1 MNVLIFTLVVFA
13 GSLFA
18 GFLGSLTGLG
28 GGVVIVPLLTVALGV
43 DIRYAIGASLV
54 SVIATSS
61 GAAAAY
67 LKEGFTNMRVGIFL
81 EVATTSGA
89 ILGASVATRLPG
101 PAIEVVFGVVLLVS
115 VYLTLSLRKL
125 PAVGGEGLARRLRL
139 NGSYP
144 TPNGDVSYTPRR
156 VPLGFGIMAGAG
168 ALSGLL
174 GIGSGAVKVLAL
186 DQAMRLPFKVST
198 TTSNFMI
205 GVTAAASAGIYL
217 RRGFI
222 TPGLAMPVMLGVL
235 AGSLIGARLLI
246 SARAPPASRLRR
258 RDLRA
263 GRRDDRRGAAP
274 MIRRSDQ
281 GRWSDRAVE
290 ATMGTVLRYGVV
302 LAAVLVAAG
311 GVAYLFER
319 WDHATH
325 YSVFAGSPE
334 SLTTPAA
341 ILRGALALDPASLIA
356 LGLVVL
362 VLTPVARV
370 VFALLAFVEQ
380 RDRLYVIFS
389 LIVLSVL
396 FIGLTGHS
404 L

>member
-1 MNVLIFTLVVFA
+1 
-13 GSLFA
+13 
-18 GFLGSLTGLG
+18 
-28 GGVVIVPLLTVALGV
+28 
-43 DIRYAIGASLV
+43 
-54 SVIATSS
+54 
-61 GAAAAY
+61 
-67 LKEGFTNMRVGIFL
+67 
-81 EVATTSGA
+81 
-89 ILGASVATRLPG
+89 
-101 PAIEVVFGVVLLVS
+101 
-115 VYLTLSLRKL
+115 
-125 PAVGGEGLARRLRL
+125 
-139 NGSYP
+139 
-144 TPNGDVSYTPRR
+144 
-156 VPLGFGIMAGAG
+156 
-168 ALSGLL
+168 
-174 GIGSGAVKVLAL
+174 
-186 DQAMRLPFKVST
+186 
-198 TTSNFMI
+198 
-205 GVTAAASAGIYL
+205 
-217 RRGFI
+217 
-222 TPGLAMPVMLGVL
+222 
-235 AGSLIGARLLI
+235 
-246 SARAPPASRLRR
+246 
-258 RDLRA
+258 
-263 GRRDDRRGAAP
+263 

-341 ILRGALALDPASLIA
+341 ILRGTLALDPASLIA